1 MIMTRDEAIALTAG
15 RDMWSTADLP
25 DTPSARMADGPMGI
39 ASGRVD
45 ERDVSVLTPCGMA
58 LGATFDRD
66 LVRKVGAIV
75 GGEAKRLGV
84 DMILAPNINL
94 VRTPLA
100 GRAFELFGEDPL
112 LAGTLG
118 AVWIEGLQSRHV
130 GAVAKHLVCNDS
142 ETMRDSY
149 DAQIDEKALRE
160 VYLLP
165 FEMAARVGCAGMLAA
180 YNRVNGVYCAEQD
193 HVLTRV
199 LRDDWGYQGFT
210 VSDWFGSKSTAPA
223 MMAGLDLEMPGPARF
238 YGQKLSAAIDAG
250 ELDEQRLLTAA
261 DRVATAA
268 RRWSG
273 GDAGA
278 EPGDRA
284 TMLADAAAASF
295 VLLENRGDLLPM
307 VAGRHRTIA
316 VIGPN
321 AAAPCFQGGT
331 FAKVALRPDAIGLVD
346 ALRAR
351 YGEETQ
357 FLFEPGTDPTPR
369 LPAMPALPAQDIG
382 DGCTRG
388 MTVSFFDGHDFSG
401 APLFQETRDT
411 NSLTWFAGMPGMDA
425 FDRPAGVRAAGRFT
439 APVSGDYRLH
449 IGGTGSVTLRV
460 DGAAVYSESRSIAP
474 GDIMG
479 VLKNGDSDHVVMA
492 LEEGRTYLI
501 EAELRFEP
509 ARAQGL
515 WYGIATPG
523 NPETLFVRAEVA
535 ARQADAVLLVVG
547 ETSDSGVESKDRDTS
562 FLSPEQIEL
571 TRRVCAANPTTAIIA
586 NVAHAI
592 DTDFAAD
599 ATALM
604 IVWYPGEEFGP
615 ALASVL
621 AGDREPSGRLP
632 VSFAADESHYPVF
645 NATPAP
651 DGSLPYEEGTKIGY
665 RGFTETPAYAFG
677 AGRGYGAF
685 TLIDAKAIA
694 PLSVAVSVRNDAPRA
709 SAFVA
714 QLYRVQDGALIG
726 FAKQVIA
733 AGETAILTVIVDPIA
748 LRRWTDAGWHMPD
761 GPVATAIGASSIDL
775 PLRIDLPVA

>member
-1 MIMTRDEAIALTAG
+1 MTRDDAIALTVG
-15 RDMWSTADLP
+15 RDMWSTAELP
-25 DTPSARMADGPMGI
+25 GIPSAKMADGPMGI

-58 LGATFDRD
+58 LGATFDPD
-66 LVRKVGAIV
+66 LVRQVGAIV

-84 DMILAPNINL
+84 DMVLAPNVNL

-118 AVWIEGLQSRHV
+118 VAWIEGLQSRHV

-165 FEMAARVGCAGMLAA
+165 FEMAAKAGCAGLLAA
-180 YNRVNGVYCAEQD
+180 YNRVNGSYCAEQA
-193 HVLTRV
+193 HVLTTV
-199 LRDDWGYQGFT
+199 VRDDWGYQGFT

-223 MMAGLDLEMPGPARF
+223 MIAGLDLEMPGPARF
-238 YGQKLSAAIDAG
+238 YGQKLSAAVEAG
-250 ELDEQRLLTAA
+250 ELDEARILTAA
-261 DRVATAA
+261 DRVAAAA
-268 RRWSG
+268 RTWAG

-284 TMLADAAAASF
+284 TILADAAAASF
-295 VLLENRGDLLPM
+295 VLLDNRDTLLPM
-307 VAGRHRTIA
+307 TPGRHKRIA
-316 VIGPN
+316 LIGPN

-331 FAKVALRPDAIGLVD
+331 FAKIALRPDAIGLVD

-351 YGEETQ
+351 YGADTEIS
-357 FLFEPGTDPTPR
+357 FEPGTDPSPR
-369 LPAMPALPAQDIG
+369 LPAMPAIPAQDIG

-388 MTVSFFDGHDFSG
+388 MTVSFFGGHDFSG

-425 FDRPAGVRAAGRFT
+425 FDRPGGVRAAGRFT
-439 APVSGDYRLH
+439 APVDGDYRLH
-449 IGGTGSVTLRV
+449 IGGTGSVTLLV
-460 DGAAVYSESRSIAP
+460 DGEAVYSASRSIAP

-479 VLKNGDSDHVVMA
+479 VLKGGDSDHVVLS
-492 LEEGRTYLI
+492 LEAGRCYLI

-515 WYGIATPG
+515 WYGVATPG
-523 NPETLFVRAEVA
+523 DPETLLARAEAA
-535 ARQADAVLLVVG
+535 ARDADAVVLVLG
-547 ETSDSGVESKDRDTS
+547 ETSDSGVESKDRDTT
-562 FLSPEQIEL
+562 FLSPDQIAL
-571 TRRVCAANPTTAIIA
+571 AQRVCAANAQTAIIA

-592 DTDFAAD
+592 DTGFAAD
-599 ATALM
+599 AAALM

-632 VSFAADESHYPVF
+632 VSFAANEADYPVF
-645 NATPAP
+645 GAIP
-651 DGSLPYEEGTKIGY
+651 DADDRLPYAEGTKIGY
-665 RGFTETPAYAFG
+665 RGFTARPAHAFG
-677 AGRGYGAF
+677 AGTGYGAF
-685 TLIDAKAIA
+685 TVVDAQAIA
-694 PLSVAVSVRNDAPRA
+694 PFTVAVQVRNDAASA

-714 QLYRVQDGALIG
+714 QVYCAEDGALAG
-726 FAKQVIA
+726 FAKQIVG
-733 AGETAILTVIVDPIA
+733 AGETATVTVMIDPIA
-748 LRRWTDAGWHMPD
+748 LRRWTDAEWQMPN
-761 GPVATAIGASSIDL
+761 GTVPIAIGTSSIDL

>member
-1 MIMTRDEAIALTAG
+1 MTRDEAIALTVG

-25 DTPSARMADGPMGI
+25 GIPSARMADGPMGI

-66 LVRKVGAIV
+66 LVRMVGAIV

-84 DMILAPNINL
+84 DMVLAPNINL

-118 AVWIEGLQSRHV
+118 ATWIEGLQSRHV

-180 YNRVNGVYCAEQD
+180 YNRVNGIYCAEQG
-193 HVLTRV
+193 HILTTIV
-199 LRDDWGYQGFT
+199 RDDWNYQGFT

-223 MMAGLDLEMPGPARF
+223 MIAGLDLEMPGPARF
-238 YGQKLSAAIDAG
+238 YGQKLGAAIDAG
-250 ELDEQRLLTAA
+250 ALDEGRLLTAA
-261 DRVATAA
+261 DRVAAAA
-268 RRWSG
+268 RRWAG

-284 TMLADAAAASF
+284 TILADAAAASF
-295 VLLENRGDLLPM
+295 VLLDNRDTLLPM
-307 VAGRHRTIA
+307 VPGTYRSIA

-351 YGEETQ
+351 YGADTTI
-357 FLFEPGTDPTPR
+357 LFEPGTDPTPR
-369 LPAMPALPAQDIG
+369 LPAMPARPAEDIG

-401 APLFQETRDT
+401 TPLFRETRDT

-460 DGAAVYSESRSIAP
+460 DGVAVYSESRSIAP

-479 VLKNGDSDHVVMA
+479 VLKNGDSDHVVMT

-515 WYGIATPG
+515 WYGVATPG
-523 NPETLFVRAEVA
+523 DPETLFARAEAA
-535 ARQADAVLLVVG
+535 ARQADAVVLVLG
-547 ETSDSGVESKDRDTS
+547 ETSDSGVESKDRDTT
-562 FLSPEQIEL
+562 FLSPDQVEL
-571 TRRVCAANPTTAIIA
+571 ARRVIAANPNSAIIA

-592 DTDFAAD
+592 DTGFAAD
-599 ATALM
+599 AAALM

-632 VSFAADESHYPVF
+632 VSFAADESHYPVLR
-645 NATPAP
+645 AAPAP
-651 DGSLPYEEGTKIGY
+651 DGSLPYVEGTKIGY
-665 RGFTETPAYAFG
+665 RGFAEQPAYAFG
-677 AGRGYGAF
+677 AGMGYGAL
-685 TLIDAKAIA
+685 TLIDAQAIA
-694 PLSVAVSVRNDAPRA
+694 PLTVAVHVRNDGPRA
-709 SAFVA
+709 SACVA
-714 QLYRVQDGALIG
+714 QLYGAEDGALIG
-726 FAKQVIA
+726 FAKQSVA
-733 AGETAILTVIVDPIA
+733 AGETATIIVTVDPIA
-748 LRRWTDAGWHMPD
+748 LRRWADDGWQMPD
-761 GPVATAIGASSIDL
+761 GPVPVAVGTSSIDL
-775 PLRIDLPVA
+775 PFRIDLPVA

>member
-1 MIMTRDEAIALTAG
+1 MTRDDAIALTAG

-25 DTPSARMADGPMGI
+25 GIPSARMADGPMGI

-66 LVRKVGAIV
+66 IARQVGALV

-84 DMILAPNINL
+84 DMVLAPNINL

-118 AVWIEGLQSRHV
+118 AAWIEGLQSRHV

-149 DAQIDEKALRE
+149 DARVDERTLRE
-160 VYLLP
+160 IYLLP
-165 FEMAARVGCAGMLAA
+165 FEMAARAGCAGMLAA
-180 YNRVNGVYCAEQD
+180 YNRVNGTHCAE
-193 HVLTRV
+193 HAHILAKVV
-199 LRDDWGYQGFT
+199 RDDWGYQGFT
-210 VSDWFGSKSTAPA
+210 VSDWFGSCSTAPA
-223 MMAGLDLEMPGPARF
+223 MIAGLDLEMPGPARF
-238 YGQKLSAAIDAG
+238 YGQKLREAVDAG
-250 ELDEQRLLTAA
+250 DLDQARITRAA
-261 DRVATAA
+261 DRVAIAA
-268 RRWSG
+268 RRWAG
-273 GDAGA
+273 GDAGP

-284 TMLADAAAASF
+284 TILADAAAASF
-295 VLLENRGDLLPM
+295 VLLKNRDGLLPM
-307 VAGRHRTIA
+307 EPGRQRSIA
-316 VIGPN
+316 IIGPN

-331 FAKVALRPDAIGLVD
+331 FAKVALRPDAVGVVE

-351 YGEETQ
+351 YGSDTQ
-357 FLFEPGTDPTPR
+357 ILFEPGTDPTPR
-369 LPAMPALPAQDIG
+369 LPAMPALPAEDLG
-382 DGCTRG
+382 DGCARG
-388 MTVSFFDGHDFSG
+388 MTVSFFGDHDFTG

-425 FDRPAGVRAAGRFT
+425 FDRPGGVRAAGRFT

-460 DGAAVYSESRSIAP
+460 DGEAVCSERRSIPP

-479 VLKNGDSDHVVMA
+479 VLKNGDSDHVVLP
-492 LEEGRTYLI
+492 LEQGRTYLI

-523 NPETLFVRAEVA
+523 DPATLLARAEAA
-535 ARQADAVLLVVG
+535 AREADAVILVLG
-547 ETSDSGVESKDRDTS
+547 ETSDSGVESKDRDTT
-562 FLSPEQIEL
+562 FLPPEQITL
-571 TRRVCAANPTTAIIA
+571 AQRVCAANPRTAIIA

-592 DTDFAAD
+592 DTGFAAD
-599 ATALM
+599 AAALM

-632 VSFAADESHYPVF
+632 VSFARQEADYPVF
-645 NATPAP
+645 TAIPRA
-651 DGSLPYEEGTKIGY
+651 DGTLPYSEGTRLGY
-665 RGFTETPAYAFG
+665 RGFTRPPAHAFG
-677 AGRGYGAF
+677 AGLGYGNF
-685 TLIDAKAIA
+685 TYLDAQFTA
-694 PLSVAVSVRNDAPRA
+694 PLTIRVTVRNDGERA
-709 SAFVA
+709 SACVT
-714 QLYRVQDGALIG
+714 QLYRTDDFALIG
-726 FAKQVIA
+726 FVRQVVPA
-733 AGETAILTVIVDPIA
+733 RETAIISVDIDPIA
-748 LRRWTDAGWHMPD
+748 LRRWQKDGWHMPT
-761 GPVATAIGASSIDL
+761 GALPVAIGPSSIDL
-775 PLRIDLPVA
+775 PLRLALTLD

>member
-1 MIMTRDEAIALTAG
+1 MTRDDAIALTVG
-15 RDMWSTADLP
+15 RDMWSTAELP
-25 DTPSARMADGPMGI
+25 GTHSANMADGPMGI

-58 LGATFDRD
+58 LGATFDRN

-84 DMILAPNINL
+84 DMVLAPNINL

-118 AVWIEGLQSRHV
+118 VAWIAGLQSRHV

-149 DAQIDEKALRE
+149 DARVDEKALRE

-165 FEMAARVGCAGMLAA
+165 FEMAAKAGCAGLLAA
-180 YNRVNGVYCAEQD
+180 YNRVNGSYCAE
-193 HVLTRV
+193 HAHILTRIV
-199 LRDDWGYQGFT
+199 RDDWGYHGFT
-210 VSDWFGSKSTAPA
+210 VSDWFGSKSTVPA
-223 MMAGLDLEMPGPARF
+223 MIAGLDLEMPGPARF
-238 YGQKLSAAIDAG
+238 YGQKLGDAVDRG
-250 ELDEQRLLTAA
+250 ELDEARIIAAA
-261 DRVATAA
+261 DRVANAA
-268 RRWSG
+268 RQWAG
-273 GDAGA
+273 GDAGP

-284 TMLADAAAASF
+284 TILADAAAASF
-295 VLLENRGDLLPM
+295 VLLENHDALLPM
-307 VAGRHRTIA
+307 KPGQHRTIA

-346 ALRAR
+346 ALRTH
-351 YGEETQ
+351 YGAQTRI
-357 FLFEPGTDPTPR
+357 LFESGTDPTPR
-369 LPAMPALPAQDIG
+369 LPAMPVLPAEDIG
-382 DGCTRG
+382 DGCTHG
-388 MTVSFFDGHDFSG
+388 MTVSFFGSHDFSG
-401 APLFQETRDT
+401 ASLFQETRNI

-425 FDRPAGVRAAGRFT
+425 FDRPGGVRAAGRFT

-460 DGAAVYSESRSIAP
+460 DGVVIYSETRSIPP

-479 VLKNGDSDHVVMA
+479 VLKNGDSDHVVLAM
-492 LEEGRTYLI
+492 EKGQTYLI

-523 NPETLFVRAEVA
+523 DSETLLARAEATA
-535 ARQADAVLLVVG
+535 AEADVVILVLG
-547 ETSDSGVESKDRDTS
+547 ETSDSGVESKDRDTT
-562 FLSPEQIEL
+562 FLSPDQVEL
-571 TRRVCAANPTTAIIA
+571 ARRVCAANPRTAVIA

-592 DTDFAAD
+592 DTSFAAD
-599 ATALM
+599 AAALM

-615 ALASVL
+615 ALASVI

-632 VSFAADESHYPVF
+632 VTFAAREHHYPVF
-645 NATPAP
+645 TAIPES
-651 DGSLPYEEGTKIGY
+651 DGSLNYAEGTRLGY
-665 RGFTETPAYAFG
+665 RGFIHRPAYAFG
-677 AGRGYGAF
+677 AGQGYGKFVFLEARA
-685 TLIDAKAIA
+685 TA
-694 PLSVAVSVRNDAPRA
+694 PFCLDVIVRNDGEHD
-709 SAFVA
+709 SACVV
-714 QLYRVQDGALIG
+714 QIYRTDDFALVG
-726 FAKQVIA
+726 FAKQQVLQGQSASIA
-733 AGETAILTVIVDPIA
+733 VTIDPMA
-748 LRRWTDAGWHMPD
+748 LRRWQDDGWRMPD
-761 GPVATAIGASSIDL
+761 GHIAVAIGASSIDL
-775 PLRIDLPVA
+775 PIRLELPVA